1 LPRKGLQSYK
11 VWMKIVEL
19 PLDSLDLRYTGLRAR
34 RPVLEKRLV
43 ASLGEAGQQSPVFVV
58 PAGEAGRYVVIDGHK
73 RVRALIKLRADVVRA
88 AVWEMPAV
96 EALVTAYQM
105 ASGAGWNAVEEGWL
119 AWELVRVSGLSTS
132 EAGRRLDRSKAW
144 VCGRVGLVESL
155 PEAVLEGVRCGR
167 IGAYTATRYLLPFA
181 RANAADCENLA
192 GKMLQD
198 GFRSREVEIL
208 CRYYNSAGR
217 EGRRRMLEDPA
228 RFLKVLE
235 AAKHGNTGNLG
246 PAAGRCLKNLELIGN
261 ISLGMARSLPAAA
274 GYDAG
279 EGARERLRS
288 AWLRACERWRL
299 FEKTAAAVF
308 EVRTEP
314 AAAGEKAENDQEVIT
329 HAGQSN
335 TDRDIGLGGE
345 GPQPARDYA
354 GA

>member
-1 LPRKGLQSYK
+1 
-11 VWMKIVEL
+11 MKIVEL
-19 PLDSLDLRYTGLRAR
+19 PLDSLDMRYTGLRAR
-34 RPVLEKRLV
+34 RPVLEKRLM
-43 ASLGEAGQQSPVFVV
+43 ASLGEAGQQSPVVVV

-88 AVWEMPAV
+88 AVWEMSAV

-105 ASGAGWNAVEEGWL
+105 ASGSGWNAVEEGWL
-119 AWELVRVSGLSTS
+119 AWELVRGAGLSTS

-144 VCGRVGLVESL
+144 VCGRVGLVDSL
-155 PEAVLEGVRCGR
+155 PEAVLDGVRCGK

-192 GKMLQD
+192 GKMMQD
-198 GFRSREVEIL
+198 GFRSREVEVL
-208 CRYYNSAGR
+208 CRYYNSASRDGK
-217 EGRRRMLEDPA
+217 RRMLEDPA
-228 RFLKVLE
+228 RFLKILA
-235 AAKHGNTGNLG
+235 AAKLGNGGDLC

-279 EGARERLRS
+279 EGTRERLRV
-288 AWLRACERWRL
+288 AWERARERWQL
-299 FEKTAAAVF
+299 LEKTAAAVF
-308 EVRTEP
+308 EVSAESV
-314 AAAGEKAENDQEVIT
+314 AAGKSAENSKEVID

-335 TDRDIGLGGE
+335 ENCDFGVGGE
-345 GPQPARDYA
+345 RAQPAGDCA

>member
-1 LPRKGLQSYK
+1 
-11 VWMKIVEL
+11 MKIVEL

-88 AVWEMPAV
+88 SVWEMPAV

-119 AWELVRVSGLSTS
+119 AWELVRVAGLSTS

-155 PEAVLEGVRCGR
+155 PEVVLEGVRSGK

-181 RANAADCENLA
+181 RANAADCERLA
-192 GKMLQD
+192 EKMLCE
-198 GFRSREVEIL
+198 GFRSREVETL
-208 CRYYNSAGR
+208 CSYYGSANR

-228 RFLKVLE
+228 RFLKVQA
-235 AAKHGNTGNLG
+235 AAKLGPEGNLD

-261 ISLGMARSLPAAA
+261 VSLGMARSLPEAA
-274 GYDAG
+274 GCEAG
-279 EGARERLRS
+279 LEKYVRLKAAWARTRERWEQL
-288 AWLRACERWRL
+288 
-299 FEKTAAAVF
+299 EKTAAAVF
-308 EVRTEP
+308 EVHTEP
-314 AAAGEKAENDQEVIT
+314 AAAGEKAENDQEVMD

-335 TDRDIGLGGE
+335 ADRDIGISGE